1 MVKEEPAGSLN
12 RAVVILKTLA
22 STGESG
28 MALTHISQRCGL
40 PHSSVH
46 RVLQQ
51 LRAAQLV
58 CQTAPD
64 GRYALGPLAF
74 ELGVAAAQQFDI
86 RGRSREAV
94 TSLANEMG
102 DTAYLFLRSGS
113 EAVCLDRVFG
123 PAPVRVVTLRIGSRR
138 PLGLG
143 AGGLAILAFLNETQ
157 REAAI
162 NDVAPILAAERGIDE
177 AELRQMVAD
186 SRERGYAYIEGQLTP
201 DVYAVGKPILN
212 SFKQPIGGLSIA
224 APAARMPPARI
235 PKVAQALESAA
246 SRIELSLFSA
256 EAALATHTSVATAD

>member
-1 MVKEEPAGSLN
+1 MVTEGLAGSLN
-12 RAVVILKTLA
+12 RAVVILKALA
-22 STGESG
+22 SAGESG
-28 MALTHISQRCGL
+28 MALTHISQRCGF

-51 LRAAQLV
+51 LRSAQLV

-64 GRYALGPLAF
+64 GPYALGPLAF

-86 RGRSREAV
+86 RGRSRQAV

-143 AGGLAILAFLNETQ
+143 AGGLAILAFLDESE
-157 REAAI
+157 REAVIA
-162 NDVAPILAAERGIDE
+162 DVAPVLAGERGIDE
-177 AELRQMVAD
+177 TELRQMVAV
-186 SRERGYAYIEGQLTP
+186 SREQGYAYIEGQITP
-201 DVYAVGKPILN
+201 GVYAVGKPILN

-224 APAARMPPARI
+224 APATRMPSARI
-235 PKVAQALESAA
+235 PKVAQALDSAA
-246 SRIELSLFSA
+246 TRIELSLFSA
-256 EAALATHTSVATAD
+256 QASSTPHPPVAAAD